1 VSPAR
6 PVPPAVL
13 PPVLAALAAVLLL
26 GAAPPG
32 PPSAAWTAD
41 PPQPRVG
48 DRITAR
54 LTVTLPE
61 GARPLWDGVTP
72 DFGQL
77 AAAPDEAAP
86 PAPSEPGAGG
96 RTFTLYADLPGDY
109 RLPAVTVPYATA
121 DGASGSVSAA
131 PLALTVAG
139 AFDPAGTLPPPAPAK
154 PPVTVPP
161 PWGLYGAILGGVLL
175 ALGAA
180 LWWWRRR
187 RPGEAPVPT
196 VSAPPVPPDRAA
208 LARLAEL
215 DPAGLPPRAFYGA
228 LSEVARGYLEDRF
241 GVPARARTTPETTAL
256 LNGREAPVGAPVAEW
271 LAGWDLVKFARLDPP
286 REEAGAALEAV
297 RRWVLETAPSAPS
310 APPAGVAP

>member
-1 VSPAR
+1 MI
-6 PVPPAVL
+6 
-13 PPVLAALAAVLLL
+13 LAALAAALLL

-41 PPQPRVG
+41 PANPRVG
-48 DRITAR
+48 DRITAH
-54 LTVTLPE
+54 LTVTLPA
-61 GARPLWDGVTP
+61 GARPLWEQVTP
-72 DFGQL
+72 DFGELVPAQE
-77 AAAPDEAAP
+77 PAAP
-86 PAPSEPGAGG
+86 PEPDAGA

-109 RLPAVTVPYATA
+109 ALPAVTVPYATA
-121 DGASGSVSAA
+121 DGGSGSVSAA
-131 PLALTVAG
+131 SLALAVAG
-139 AFDPAGTLPPPAPAK
+139 AFDPVGPVPDPAPAK

-161 PWGLYGAILGGVLL
+161 PWGLYGAILGAVLL

-187 RPGEAPVPT
+187 RPVEAPAPA
-196 VSAPPVPPDRAA
+196 VSAPSVPPDRAA

-228 LSEVARGYLEDRF
+228 LSEVVRGYLEDRF

-256 LNGREAPVGAPVAEW
+256 LNGRKAHVGAPVAEW

-310 APPAGVAP
+310 GGGVP